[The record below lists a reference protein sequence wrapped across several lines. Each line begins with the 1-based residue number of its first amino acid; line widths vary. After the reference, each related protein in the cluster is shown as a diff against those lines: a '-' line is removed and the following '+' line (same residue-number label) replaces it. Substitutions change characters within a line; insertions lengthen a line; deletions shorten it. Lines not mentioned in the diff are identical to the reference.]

1 MNEIVTKFLL
11 AEMHLKQPGFT
22 YSACVPFTKNKE
34 RIQKF
39 KETGDTNYIYNNKLD
54 KAYFQYD
61 MAYRDFKDLK
71 RRSASDNVLTD
82 KAFNIAK
89 HPKYD
94 GYQRGLASM
103 VYKFFDKTSAGS
115 GVNMQVEPVQ
125 RMYANNEELAEEIHK
140 PIIRKLKKG
149 QFIQD
154 LKIIFGVLI

>member
-1 MNEIVTKFLL
+1 M
-11 AEMHLKQPGFT
+11 T
-22 YSACVPFTKNKE
+22 Y
-34 RIQKF
+34 
-39 KETGDTNYIYNNKLD
+39 GDY
-54 KAYFQYD
+54 
-61 MAYRDFKDLK
+61 KDLPE
-71 RRSASDNVLTD
+71 RTASDKILRD
-82 KAFNIAK
+82 KSFNIAK
-89 HPKYD
+89 NPKYD